1 MAGRGSNS
9 VQLRHYNERV
19 VLNALRRFGQA
30 SKAEIARFAHL
41 TPPAVATIVEAL
53 EQGGFVKGGGR
64 RFGGKGQP
72 ASMYE
77 LSPNGAYSIGLH
89 IGRRALDA
97 VLIDF
102 RCQTQ
107 AYETHDHDHPDPVV
121 VRRIARC
128 DPSALSRQPRPR
140 RRHGWSA
147 SGCQRLTSSA
157 DGIASS
163 VFRRRSARRG
173 DESTSH
179 RTFSILAACRCR
191 SKTTR
196 PPPPWPN
203 SCKASARGTR
213 ISCIFP

>member
-53 EQGGFVKGGGR
+53 EHGGYVKGGGR

-72 ASMYE
+72 AAMYE
-77 LSPNGAYSIGLH
+77 LSPSGAYSIGLH

-102 RCQTQ
+102 RGQTQ
-107 AYETHDHDHPDPVV
+107 AYETHDHDYPDPAV
-121 VRRIARC
+121 VRRIANAILQRFR
-128 DPSALSRQPRPR
+128 SSLAK

-147 SGCQRLTSSA
+147 SACRRPTSSA
-157 DGIASS
+157 GGIASS
-163 VFRRRSARRG
+163 AFRRRSAWHG
-173 DESTSH
+173 EGSTSR
-179 RTFSILAACRCR
+179 RTFSTLGDCPCRL
-191 SKTTR
+191 KTTR
-196 PPPPWPN
+196 LPPPWPN
-203 SCKASARGTR
+203 SFKASARGTR
-213 ISCIFP
+213 TSCIFP

>member
-53 EQGGFVKGGGR
+53 EQAGYVKDGGR

-72 ASMYE
+72 AAMYE
-77 LSPNGAYSIGLH
+77 LAPSGAYSIGLH

-102 RCQTQ
+102 RGQTQ
-107 AYETHDHDHPDPVV
+107 AYETHDHDYPDPAVI
-121 VRRIARC
+121 RRIANAILQRFRSRVGQ
-128 DPSALSRQPRPR
+128 DAARLVGIGVSAPYFIGGWDRELGFPPEIGAAWRQI
-140 RRHGWSA
+140 
-147 SGCQRLTSSA
+147 
-157 DGIASS
+157 DIASDFLDS
-163 VFRRRSARRG
+163 RRTLRAG
-173 DESTSH
+173 G
-179 RTFSILAACRCR
+179 
-191 SKTTR
+191 K
-196 PPPPWPN
+196 
-203 SCKASARGTR
+203 
-213 ISCIFP
+213 